1 MNDATQMLREALIGT
16 QLSAVTFVMDYFQF
30 DFDGHRLTAHSVPA
44 VNLYREDLS
53 NFRDQLCAF
62 IAQAVTSVEELPDT
76 AIHIDFGDFGRL
88 TIPLDEDSKRQVEA
102 AEFRPFGKATWVW

>member
-1 MNDATQMLREALIGT
+1 MNDATRMLRDALIGT

-30 DFDGHRLTAHSVPA
+30 DFDSHRLTVHTIPT

-62 IAQAVTSVEELPDT
+62 ITQIVTSAEELPDT

-88 TIPLDEDSKRQVEA
+88 TIPLDEGSKRQVEA
-102 AEFRPFGKATWVW
+102 AAFRPSGKAPWIW

>member
-1 MNDATQMLREALIGT
+1 MNDATRMLRDALIGK

-30 DFDGHRLTAHSVPA
+30 DFDGHRLTVYTVPT
-44 VNLYREDLS
+44 VSLYRKNLS

-62 IAQAVTSVEELPDT
+62 IEQVVTSADELPDT

-102 AEFRPFGKATWVW
+102 AEFRPFGMAPWVW